1 MHCGGVI
8 TRTIQAP
15 AHRPGEASGPNQLA
29 LPGVHA
35 DAVGRQQ
42 SSNRSPQA
50 QPECVRVLPR
60 HHEQPQNLKVSV
72 GFMMLTAT
80 VIGYTVVVTGTAWAS
95 NMRGDEC
102 GHHVFVL

>member
-1 MHCGGVI
+1 MECACVI
-8 TRTIQAP
+8 TRAIQAQ

-50 QPECVRVLPR
+50 QPECLHVLLR
-60 HHEQPQNLKVSV
+60 DHALPQNLKVLV
-72 GFMMLTAT
+72 GVMMLTAT
-80 VIGYTVVVTGTAWAS
+80 VIGYNVVVTGIAWAAD
-95 NMRGDEC
+95 MRGNEC